1 MDWKEFLTRLEQWLQ
16 QFDVNALLKAVQ
28 DAQQTI
34 LDAIEDDR
42 ISIAEAIDISIKL
55 MHVIAALYARSVTEA
70 DGKWLRVIEEI
81 VKILTVLLPIILRKT
96 QTV

>member
-16 QFDVNALLKAVQ
+16 QFNADALLKAVQ

-42 ISIAEAIDISIKL
+42 ISISEAIDISIKL
-55 MHVIAALYARSVTEA
+55 MNVIAALYARSVIEA